1 MLVVGCGSDGD
12 DDQMMMTSGRLT
24 QRTCAANGG
33 SGGNSRVAR
42 GSKVSPSAGRFS
54 SFFFPLLLPI
64 FFPSSSFFFFF
75 AGGPPVWRS
84 LVLAPFV
91 SQSSGSYQVNRSLN
105 RLVNTCV
112 RFSDSSSLSLGG
124 LHLFV
129 GQLLVAKKKR
139 ETIERDRRNNRQRK
153 AKVRK
158 YLYDV

>member
-1 MLVVGCGSDGD
+1 MQPTVVQAAIHGSRAG
-12 DDQMMMTSGRLT
+12 
-24 QRTCAANGG
+24 QR
-33 SGGNSRVAR
+33 
-42 GSKVSPSAGRFS
+42 SALRPVVFLLFS
-54 SFFFPLLLPI
+54 SLYFFLFFFLPLL
-64 FFPSSSFFFFF
+64 FFFF